1 MANKSVNISSSL
13 LKFTFTDADG
23 DVVAY
28 FRMNPADVR
37 IAERAQEVEKYF
49 DEKAKI
55 ANDQYSTEDVIKTDK
70 EIADKIDY
78 ILGYKASE
86 TLFGFMSATS
96 LMDDGK
102 IFAALVLDTIA
113 ENIKEEVNK
122 RNEKF
127 AALSK
132 YTANY
137 E

>member
-28 FRMNPADVR
+28 FRMNPADIR

-132 YTANY
+132 YTADY